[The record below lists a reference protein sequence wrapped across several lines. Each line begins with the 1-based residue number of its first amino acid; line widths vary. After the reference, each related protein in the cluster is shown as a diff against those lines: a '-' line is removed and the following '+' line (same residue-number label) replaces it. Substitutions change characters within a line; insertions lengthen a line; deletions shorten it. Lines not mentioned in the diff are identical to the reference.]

1 MKNKKII
8 AIIAVVL
15 IIGFFSGRISSV
27 TAKNQSKD
35 LYSYMQLYTEVL
47 KIVENAYVD
56 TLNSKKLIE
65 SAINGMI
72 DETMDPFTT
81 LMKPS
86 DFEELRTST
95 KGKFGGLG
103 IRISSQGDYIT
114 INSVIEGTPA
124 NQVGLMAGDK
134 VTKVEGVST
143 KDWSTKKAADNMRG
157 PKDSQVVITVQRE
170 GLDEPIDFEI
180 TRDIVKIESIPY
192 VYKMNDD
199 IGYIRIVNFNATT
212 GQDLHNA
219 LIELEE
225 QGIEG
230 LIIDLRSN
238 PGGLLSQAIET
249 VDQFLPQKELVV
261 YTKGRSSRFNRKYFS
276 RDDFAFNNIPVVVMI
291 NRASASAAEIFSGS
305 LQDYDKALI
314 VGENSFGKGSVQQ
327 LFPLPMNYGL
337 KVTTSKYYIKS
348 GRCIHKDNNELLG
361 DTNEKAK
368 KDTLKTKSK
377 KEIFKTEKGRTVYGG
392 GGITPDILVKQD
404 TLNKYEVL
412 VRSKNLFFKFA
423 VDYLAENDI
432 NENFTV
438 SEGLFKDFI
447 DFVDENG
454 IEHTKEEYAE
464 AKPWLKNSLEA
475 QIISNKYGTEAGNK
489 ISVRMD
495 PQLQQVVD
503 LLQRYP
509 SLPELFSFAA
519 ENDTIEIAVEK

>member
-8 AIIAVVL
+8 ALIIAVLFV
-15 IIGFFSGRISSV
+15 GFFSGRISIV
-27 TAKNQSKD
+27 KADNKARN

-47 KIVENAYVD
+47 KIIENAYVD
-56 TLNSKKLIE
+56 TLNTKELFE
-65 SAINGMI
+65 SSINGMI
-72 DETMDPFTT
+72 EETMDPFTT

-86 DFEELRTST
+86 DFEELKTST
-95 KGKFGGLG
+95 KGEFGGLG
-103 IRISSQGDYIT
+103 IRISSQGNYIT

-134 VTKVEGVST
+134 VTKVEGEST
-143 KDWSTKKAADNMRG
+143 KDWDTKKAADHMRG
-157 PKDSQVVITVQRE
+157 PKGTQVIITVQRE

-192 VYKMNDD
+192 IYKLDND
-199 IGYIRIVNFNATT
+199 IGYIRIVSFNATT
-212 GQDLHNA
+212 GNDLHNA
-219 LIELEE
+219 LINLQN
-225 QGIEG
+225 QGING

-249 VDQFLPQKELVV
+249 VDQFIPRDELVV
-261 YTKGRSSRFNRKYFS
+261 YTKGRFRKFNREYYS
-276 RDDFAFNNIPVVVMI
+276 RDDFAFNNIPIVVLI

-314 VGENSFGKGSVQQ
+314 VGENSFGKGCVQQ
-327 LFPLPMNYGL
+327 LFPLPMNYGI

-361 DTNEKAK
+361 EINKKAK
-368 KDTLKTKSK
+368 KDTLKAETE
-377 KEIFKTEKGRTVYGG
+377 KEIFETVSGRTVYGG
-392 GGITPDILVKQD
+392 GGITPDIFVKQD

-432 NENFTV
+432 DENFNV
-438 SEGLFKDFI
+438 SEKLLNK
-447 DFVDENG
+447 FVDYIDENNV
-454 IEHTKEEYAE
+454 EHTEEEFIE
-464 AKPWLKNSLEA
+464 AKYWLKNSLES
-475 QIISNKYGTEAGNK
+475 QIISNKFGMEAGNK
-489 ISVRMD
+489 IAVRQD
-495 PQLQQVVD
+495 PQLQRVVN
-503 LLQRYP
+503 LLINHP

-519 ENDTIEIAVEK
+519 ENDTLTIEVKK